1 MVVAVDAGLHRCT
14 RSVHVVG
21 AAPGAILGGHVMG
34 KDQTPHRMRGSTRIG
49 AVGGYTL
56 KVIRESTG
64 RTQCALSELLGI
76 DLATIQGWESG
87 RRPLHSLRSVDL
99 SEIRGVLVSVGAEP
113 YAFDV
118 LRDAIEADVT
128 LTSIISEP
136 DFDIDRSPH
145 PLSLCVSQRDFVNLI
160 TWPFSGVVPMR
171 LRDVARQ
178 SRTVRRG
185 PTPDRPVLTRA
196 EQESFFDNLL
206 STVQRVHTATRRRE
220 DDAMRLLHRQAIYLL
235 GFDPRP
241 STQEWLA
248 DHRRACMKGSTGDI
262 GLTAWT
268 LTRSAAVALA
278 KNGNMEPLEHFVSRS
293 LVTDA
298 QEQAN
303 LRYWA
308 YWIGEMRTLHRNDEF
323 MVATADDHTWSGD
336 ALFEHLLGRLWADVD
351 HLPLNAHTLSS
362 LMLARPHIISRR
374 PDLGERANT
383 QLVELLDTAA
393 MPPSARREL
402 TNVLYGIRLAAR

>member
-1 MVVAVDAGLHRCT
+1 MA
-14 RSVHVVG
+14 
-21 AAPGAILGGHVMG
+21 
-34 KDQTPHRMRGSTRIG
+34 KDRTPQRVRGSTRIG

-64 RTQCALSELLGI
+64 RTQGALAELLGI

-99 SEIRGVLVSVGAEP
+99 SGIRAALVDIGAEP

-118 LRDAIEADVT
+118 LRDAIDADVM
-128 LTSIISEP
+128 LTSIISER

-145 PLSLCVSQRDFVNLI
+145 PLSLCVSQRDFVNLV
-160 TWPFSGVVPMR
+160 TWPFSGVIPIR
-171 LRDVARQ
+171 LRDVAQQ
-178 SRTVRRG
+178 SRATRRG
-185 PTPDRPVLTRA
+185 PTPDRPVLARA

-206 STVQRVHTATRRRE
+206 STVQRVHTTTTRRE
-220 DDAMRLLHRQAIYLL
+220 DDSIRLLHRQAIYLL

-241 STQEWLA
+241 STQDWLA
-248 DHRRACMKGSTGDI
+248 DHRRACMKRSTGDAD
-262 GLTAWT
+262 LTSWT

-278 KNGNMEPLEHFVSRS
+278 KNGNMEPLEHFVSRG

-298 QEQAN
+298 KEQAN

-308 YWIGEMRTLHRNDEF
+308 YWIGEMRTLQRNDGF
-323 MVATADDHTWSGD
+323 MVATADDHAWSGD
-336 ALFEHLLGRLWADVD
+336 ALFEHLLGRLWADID

-374 PDLGERANT
+374 PDLSERANT
-383 QLVELLDTAA
+383 QLVALLDTAT